1 MDEKLVLVADMLQA
15 EAFKVMASLLT
26 DIRKLRRLTGDIV
39 GSPFAQKKIL
49 IILNEMEKKLAP

>member
-1 MDEKLVLVADMLQA
+1 MDEKLVSNMLQA
-15 EAFKVMASLLT
+15 EAFKVMASLFT

-39 GSPFAQKKIL
+39 GSPLAQKKIL